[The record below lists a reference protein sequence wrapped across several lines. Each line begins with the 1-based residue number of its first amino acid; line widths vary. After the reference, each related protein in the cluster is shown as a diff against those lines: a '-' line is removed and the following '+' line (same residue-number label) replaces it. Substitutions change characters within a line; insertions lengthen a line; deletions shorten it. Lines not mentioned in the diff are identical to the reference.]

1 MTPRIVASALFL
13 SAMLLLPTSMASAE
27 LSGACVKD
35 AKAQCPGVIP
45 GGGKIR
51 SVSGAKWTQS

>member
-51 SVSGAKWTQS
+51 ECLGG